1 MFYDLFCKLCDKKGV
16 SVTKATTDIGL
27 SRTIGTKWKKT
38 GATPNGE
45 TLNKISAYF
54 GVSIDY
60 LLGTEDEYGLTAQD
74 WKIIGM
80 KAKDLREQGNISI
93 SQAYNDARTRY
104 DYLLYD
110 GELSLDMLKDFEENG
125 SRISPMYLVA
135 LSEMVGTDG
144 VAYFY
149 PQSKKLFEL
158 ADDPLSDVSEEDSM
172 TFDNLFTIEKKKIPL
187 LGDIACGK
195 PIYADE
201 NRESYVIAGTDIN
214 ADFCLRA
221 RGDSMIGARILDGD
235 IVFIQHMEMVRNGE
249 IAAVII
255 GDEATLKRVYYY
267 PEKGKLVLNP
277 ENPKYEPLVY
287 VGEELN
293 EIHILGKAI
302 AFQSDVI

>member
-1 MFYDLFCKLCDKKGV
+1 MFYDLFCKLCEDKGV

-45 TLNKISAYF
+45 TLNKISTYF

-74 WKIIGM
+74 WKILGV
-80 KAKDLREQGNISI
+80 KAKALREQGGLSVL
-93 SQAYNDARTRY
+93 QAYDDARTRY
-104 DYLLYD
+104 DYALYD
-110 GELSLDMLKDFEENG
+110 GKLSPDILKDFEENG

-135 LSEMVGTDG
+135 LSEAVGTDG

-158 ADDPLSDVSEEDSM
+158 ADNPLSDVSIEDSM